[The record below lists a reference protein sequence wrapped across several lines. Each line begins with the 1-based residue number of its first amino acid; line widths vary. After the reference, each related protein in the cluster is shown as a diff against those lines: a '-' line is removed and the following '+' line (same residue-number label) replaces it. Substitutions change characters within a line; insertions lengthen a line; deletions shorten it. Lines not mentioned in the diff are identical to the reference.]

1 MSAFDLCG
9 VALQSPFIAA
19 SGPLSYNAAGMLRL
33 HRAGAGAVVTKT
45 IRLEACINPIPH
57 MVRNS
62 RDSLVN
68 CEKWAD
74 LPPEAWIAS
83 EIPQAHQAGVV
94 VIASVGH
101 TLPESSRLV
110 EKVVEAGAAMVELV
124 SYDEADL
131 APMVADARRRLGCPI
146 LVKLSPNGRNLAE
159 IGRRCVAA
167 GADAV
172 TACDSVGPVLRIDI
186 RTGRPLLGGVGG
198 AGWLSGSAIKPMVL
212 QRVAELRQVLT
223 CPIIGLGGVTD
234 AADALEMLTVLPFTD
249 MDDIKIDHHRAL
261 RQGFPEVVFCLGKTV
276 DQIVRAMTELAR
288 ISPNVLASRA
298 TPEIFEAVQAVLPDV
313 YYNERARM
321 VVLEREPLPKDE
333 ERFILVMTA
342 GTGDVPVAEEAA
354 ITAEVMGN
362 RVERVFDVGV
372 AGIHRLLAQGPLM
385 RQANVLVVVAGME
398 GALASVV
405 GGMVNK
411 PVVAV
416 PTSIGYGA
424 NFHGLSAL
432 LAMLNS
438 CAAGVAVVNID
449 NGFGAGRLAAIINR
463 MR

>member
-1 MSAFDLCG
+1 MD
-9 VALQSPFIAA
+9 
-19 SGPLSYNAAGMLRL
+19 
-33 HRAGAGAVVTKT
+33 HKAVVEILEGYKT
-45 IRLEACINPIPH
+45 
-57 MVRNS
+57 
-62 RDSLVN
+62 
-68 CEKWAD
+68 
-74 LPPEAWIAS
+74 
-83 EIPQAHQAGVV
+83 GVV
-94 VIASVGH
+94 S
-101 TLPESSRLV
+101 
-110 EKVVEAGAAMVELV
+110 
-124 SYDEADL
+124 
-131 APMVADARRRLGCPI
+131 
-146 LVKLSPNGRNLAE
+146 
-159 IGRRCVAA
+159 
-167 GADAV
+167 
-172 TACDSVGPVLRIDI
+172 
-186 RTGRPLLGGVGG
+186 
-198 AGWLSGSAIKPMVL
+198 
-212 QRVAELRQVLT
+212 Q
-223 CPIIGLGGVTD
+223 
-234 AADALEMLTVLPFTD
+234 ADALELLTVLPFTD